1 MSASGGVRVPWG
13 PALLAA
19 IASVS
24 WAFLAM
30 VGIAALGLHLIGADG
45 AGALGPMAAAA
56 TVLAVGGSVT
66 PSGDVGV
73 FGLEGA
79 QAHAAI
85 DIAPLGVSLVGA
97 LLLGWLFVRS
107 LRGAGAVI
115 GWAELAARA
124 GLVALFFLLL
134 LAGLTWVGNDTVT
147 IDGATLVRRG
157 LGTEQAEHDLLSRLP
172 EQLGDIA
179 EIGGGLLPDRLSDL
193 VGAKASVGFTVTP
206 GRSLLG
212 GAVWVVA
219 VLLLAL
225 LASRRTPLPPGGQAL
240 HRTVRPAVSAL
251 CGVLVLAVGA
261 GLVAGVYAAIGDDH
275 PGLVLG
281 SALLGAPN
289 GVWIGVPLGLFVPW
303 YGRASGALRHVLPDP
318 VDDLLAGPG
327 GERLTVG
334 RLAELD
340 GRVWL
345 LVVASVLLMLAA
357 GVLTAARTP
366 VGGSRPSPVGGSRPS
381 SLGGSRPFVFAGWCA
396 LRLGVVSALALPLLV
411 GLTRV
416 SAGASLS
423 VLGFDAFGAG
433 IELYGNAALALALG
447 AGWGAVAGAAGAL
460 AAWATGAAGRRAVA
474 PAWQRVAGGGG
485 PGAPGDGGPRRPGDD
500 GGPRG
505 PGGDGGPGAPGGGR
519 CV

>member
-30 VGIAALGLHLIGADG
+30 VGIGALGLHLIGADG

-66 PSGDVGV
+66 PYGDVGV

-115 GWAELAARA
+115 GRAELAARA
-124 GLVALFFLLL
+124 GLVVLLFLLL

-179 EIGGGLLPDRLSDL
+179 DIGGGLLPDRLSDL
-193 VGAKASVGFTVTP
+193 VGAKASVGFTVAP

-212 GAVWVVA
+212 GLVWVVA
-219 VLLLAL
+219 ILLLAL
-225 LASRRTPLPPGGQAL
+225 LASRRTPLPPGGWAL

-251 CGVLVLAVGA
+251 CGMLVLAVVA

-275 PGLVLG
+275 PRLVLG

-303 YGRASGALRHVLPDP
+303 YGRASGALRHVLPAP

-334 RLAELD
+334 RLAEFD

-366 VGGSRPSPVGGSRPS
+366 VAGPRPSPAEDSGPSPLGGSRPPPPGGSRPSPVE
-381 SLGGSRPFVFAGWCA
+381 GSRPFAFAGWCA
-396 LRLGVVSALALPLLV
+396 LRLGVVTALALPLLV
-411 GLTRV
+411 GLTQV

-474 PAWQRVAGGGG
+474 LARLEEGG
-485 PGAPGDGGPRRPGDD
+485 

-505 PGGDGGPGAPGGGR
+505 PGGGRGA
-519 CV
+519 

>member
-73 FGLEGA
+73 FGLEDA

-124 GLVALFFLLL
+124 GLVALLFLLL
-134 LAGLTWVGNDTVT
+134 LAGLAWVGNDTVT

-281 SALLGAPN
+281 SALLGAAN

-303 YGRASGALRHVLPDP
+303 YGRASGALRHALPDP

-366 VGGSRPSPVGGSRPS
+366 VEGSRPSPVGGSRP
-381 SLGGSRPFVFAGWCA
+381 PAAFAGWCA
-396 LRLGVVSALALPLLV
+396 LRLGVVTALALPLLV

-433 IELYGNAALALALG
+433 IELYGNAALATALG
-447 AGWGAVAGAAGAL
+447 AGWGAAAGAAGAL

-474 PAWQRVAGGGG
+474 PAWQRVEG
-485 PGAPGDGGPRRPGDD
+485 D

-505 PGGDGGPGAPGGGR
+505 PGGGGPRGPGGGR
-519 CV
+519 GV

>member
-1 MSASGGVRVPWG
+1 MSASGGGRVPWG
-13 PALLAA
+13 PALLSA
-19 IASVS
+19 IATVS

-30 VGIAALGLHLIGADG
+30 AGIAALGLHLIGADG
-45 AGALGPMAAAA
+45 AGALGPMTAAA

-66 PSGDVGV
+66 PYGDVSA
-73 FGLEGA
+73 FGLGGA
-79 QAHAAI
+79 QAYAAI

-107 LRGAGAVI
+107 LRAAGAVI
-115 GWAELAARA
+115 GRAELAVRA
-124 GLVALFFLLL
+124 GLVAVLFLLL

-147 IDGATLVRRG
+147 IDGATLVLRG
-157 LGTEQAEHDLLSRLP
+157 LDRRATEQDLLSRLP

-179 EIGGGLLPDRLSDL
+179 EIGGGLLPDRLAEL
-193 VGAKASVGFTVTP
+193 VDAKASVGFTVAP
-206 GRSLLG
+206 GRSVLG

-225 LASRRTPLPPGGQAL
+225 LASRRTPLPPGARAL
-240 HRTVRPAVSAL
+240 HRTVRPAVSGM
-251 CGVLVLAVGA
+251 CGALVLAVGA
-261 GLVAGVYAAIGDDH
+261 GLVAGIYAAVRDDR

-303 YGRASGALRHVLPDP
+303 YGRASGALRRVLPDP
-318 VDDLLAGPG
+318 VDGLLAGPG
-327 GERLTVG
+327 GERITVA

-345 LVVASVLLMLAA
+345 LVAASVLLMLTA

-366 VGGSRPSPVGGSRPS
+366 VGSP
-381 SLGGSRPFVFAGWCA
+381 RPFAFAGWCA
-396 LRLGVVSALALPLLV
+396 LRLGVVTAVALPLLV

-433 IELYGNAALALALG
+433 LELHGNAPLALALG
-447 AGWGAVAGAAGAL
+447 AGWGAAAGAAGAF
-460 AAWATGAAGRRAVA
+460 AAWATGAAGRRAAALAREDVA
-474 PAWQRVAGGGG
+474 AAAAATRRKDGEAGEKGEEGGEG
-485 PGAPGDGGPRRPGDD
+485 EGHDGG
-500 GGPRG
+500 RG
-505 PGGDGGPGAPGGGR
+505 P
-519 CV
+519 

>member
-24 WAFLAM
+24 WSFLAM

-66 PSGDVGV
+66 PYGDVGA

-115 GWAELAARA
+115 GPAELAARA
-124 GLVALFFLLL
+124 GLVALLFLLL

-147 IDGATLVRRG
+147 IDGATLVSRG
-157 LGTEQAEHDLLSRLP
+157 LGTEHAEHELLSRLP

-179 EIGGGLLPDRLSDL
+179 DIGSGLLPDRLSGL
-193 VGAKASVGFTVTP
+193 VGAKASVGFTVAP

-212 GAVWVVA
+212 GVVWVVA

-261 GLVAGVYAAIGDDH
+261 GLAAGVYAAIGDDH
-275 PGLVLG
+275 PRLVLG
-281 SALLGAPN
+281 AALLGAPN

-303 YGRASGALRHVLPDP
+303 YGRATGALRHVLPDP

-345 LVVASVLLMLAA
+345 LVVASVLLMLTA

-366 VGGSRPSPVGGSRPS
+366 VGGSRPSPAGSSRPTP
-381 SLGGSRPFVFAGWCA
+381 LGNSRPTPLGSSRPLAFAGWCA
-396 LRLGVVSALALPLLV
+396 LRLGVATALALPLLV

-433 IELYGNAALALALG
+433 IELYGNAAPALALG
-447 AGWGAVAGAAGAL
+447 AGWGAAAGAAGAL

-474 PAWQRVAGGGG
+474 LA
-485 PGAPGDGGPRRPGDD
+485 RPDE
-500 GGPRG
+500 
-505 PGGDGGPGAPGGGR
+505 GDGGPGGPRGHDSGR
-519 CV
+519 GA

>member
-45 AGALGPMAAAA
+45 AGALGPMTAAA
-56 TVLAVGGSVT
+56 TVLAVGGSAT

-115 GWAELAARA
+115 GWAELAART
-124 GLVALFFLLL
+124 GLVALLFLLL
-134 LAGLTWVGNDTVT
+134 LGGLTWVGNDTVT

-212 GAVWVVA
+212 GVVWVVA

-225 LASRRTPLPPGGQAL
+225 LASRRTPLPPGMRAP
-240 HRTVRPAVSAL
+240 HHTVRPAVSAL
-251 CGVLVLAVGA
+251 CGVLVLAVAA

-357 GVLTAARTP
+357 GVLTAVRTP
-366 VGGSRPSPVGGSRPS
+366 VGGSRPSPVGSSRP
-381 SLGGSRPFVFAGWCA
+381 PAAFAGWCA
-396 LRLGVVSALALPLLV
+396 LRLGVVTALALPLLV

-447 AGWGAVAGAAGAL
+447 AGWGAAAGAAGAL

-474 PAWQRVAGGGG
+474 PAWQRQEEGG
-485 PGAPGDGGPRRPGDD
+485 

-505 PGGDGGPGAPGGGR
+505 PGGGR
-519 CV
+519 GV

>member
-134 LAGLTWVGNDTVT
+134 LAGLAWVGNDTVT

-240 HRTVRPAVSAL
+240 HRSVRPAVSAL

-261 GLVAGVYAAIGDDH
+261 GLAAGVYAAIGDDH

-281 SALLGAPN
+281 SALLGAVN

-303 YGRASGALRHVLPDP
+303 YGRASGALRHALPDP

-381 SLGGSRPFVFAGWCA
+381 PVRGSRPPAAFAGWCA
-396 LRLGVVSALALPLLV
+396 LRLGVVTALALPLLV

-433 IELYGNAALALALG
+433 IELYGNAALATALG
-447 AGWGAVAGAAGAL
+447 AGWGAAAGAAGAL

-474 PAWQRVAGGGG
+474 PAWQRVE
-485 PGAPGDGGPRRPGDD
+485 GDGGPRRPGRS
-500 GGPRG
+500 GPRG
-505 PGGDGGPGAPGGGR
+505 PGGGR
-519 CV
+519 GV

>member
-1 MSASGGVRVPWG
+1 MSASGGGRVPWG

-19 IASVS
+19 IAAVS

-30 VGIAALGLHLIGADG
+30 VGIAALGMHLIGADR
-45 AGALGPMAAAA
+45 AGALGPMTAAV

-66 PSGDVGV
+66 PSGEVGV

-79 QAHAAI
+79 QARAAI

-107 LRGAGAVI
+107 LRAAGAVI
-115 GWAELAARA
+115 GRAELAVRA
-124 GLVALFFLLL
+124 GLVAVLFLLL

-147 IDGATLVRRG
+147 IDGATLVPPG
-157 LGTEQAEHDLLSRLP
+157 LGRQRTGHDLLSRLP

-179 EIGGGLLPDRLSDL
+179 DIGAGLLPDRLAEL
-193 VGAKASVGFTVTP
+193 VDAKASVGFTVAA

-261 GLVAGVYAAIGDDH
+261 GLVAGIYAAVGDDH

-303 YGRASGALRHVLPDP
+303 YGRASGALRQVLPDP
-318 VDDLLAGPG
+318 VDDLLAGTG
-327 GERLTVG
+327 GEPFTVG
-334 RLAELD
+334 RLAEFD

-366 VGGSRPSPVGGSRPS
+366 VGS
-381 SLGGSRPFVFAGWCA
+381 SRPFAFAGWCA
-396 LRLGVVSALALPLLV
+396 LRLGVVTALALPLLV
-411 GLTRV
+411 RLTRV

-433 IELYGNAALALALG
+433 LELYGSAPPACALG
-447 AGWGAVAGAAGAL
+447 AGWGAAAGAAGAL
-460 AAWATGAAGRRAVA
+460 AAWATGAAGRRAA
-474 PAWQRVAGGGG
+474 ALARRDAGERGGEGGEGGEGHGGGEGRGGGG
-485 PGAPGDGGPRRPGDD
+485 GA
-500 GGPRG
+500 
-505 PGGDGGPGAPGGGR
+505 
-519 CV
+519 

>member
-1 MSASGGVRVPWG
+1 
-13 PALLAA
+13 
-19 IASVS
+19 
-24 WAFLAM
+24 
-30 VGIAALGLHLIGADG
+30 
-45 AGALGPMAAAA
+45 
-56 TVLAVGGSVT
+56 
-66 PSGDVGV
+66 
-73 FGLEGA
+73 
-79 QAHAAI
+79 
-85 DIAPLGVSLVGA
+85 
-97 LLLGWLFVRS
+97 
-107 LRGAGAVI
+107 
-115 GWAELAARA
+115 
-124 GLVALFFLLL
+124 
-134 LAGLTWVGNDTVT
+134 
-147 IDGATLVRRG
+147 
-157 LGTEQAEHDLLSRLP
+157 
-172 EQLGDIA
+172 
-179 EIGGGLLPDRLSDL
+179 LSDL

-334 RLAELD
+334 RLAGLD

-366 VGGSRPSPVGGSRPS
+366 VGGSRPSPVGS
-381 SLGGSRPFVFAGWCA
+381 SWPPAAFAGWCA
-396 LRLGVVSALALPLLV
+396 LRLGVVTALALPLLV

-433 IELYGNAALALALG
+433 IELYG
-447 AGWGAVAGAAGAL
+447 
-460 AAWATGAAGRRAVA
+460 
-474 PAWQRVAGGGG
+474 
-485 PGAPGDGGPRRPGDD
+485 
-500 GGPRG
+500 
-505 PGGDGGPGAPGGGR
+505 
-519 CV
+519 

>member
-1 MSASGGVRVPWG
+1 MPWG

-79 QAHAAI
+79 QARAAI

-115 GWAELAARA
+115 GRAELAARA
-124 GLVALFFLLL
+124 GLVALLFLLL

-179 EIGGGLLPDRLSDL
+179 DIGGGLLPDRLSDL
-193 VGAKASVGFTVTP
+193 VGAKASVGFTVAP

-212 GAVWVVA
+212 GLVWVVA

-281 SALLGAPN
+281 SALLGTVN

-366 VGGSRPSPVGGSRPS
+366 VAGSRPSPAGNSRPS
-381 SLGGSRPFVFAGWCA
+381 PAEDSRPSPVAGSRPFAFAGWCA
-396 LRLGVVSALALPLLV
+396 LRLGVVTALALPLLV
-411 GLTRV
+411 GLTQV

-474 PAWQRVAGGGG
+474 LARQPEEGE
-485 PGAPGDGGPRRPGDD
+485 

-505 PGGDGGPGAPGGGR
+505 PGGGGPRGPSGGR
-519 CV
+519 GA

>member
-1 MSASGGVRVPWG
+1 MPWG

-115 GWAELAARA
+115 GRAELAARA
-124 GLVALFFLLL
+124 GLVVLLFLLL

-157 LGTEQAEHDLLSRLP
+157 LGTEHAEHDLLSRLP

-334 RLAELD
+334 RLAQLD

-366 VGGSRPSPVGGSRPS
+366 VAGSRPSPAGSSQPTVKGSRPS
-381 SLGGSRPFVFAGWCA
+381 PAGVPRPLAAFAGWCA
-396 LRLGVVSALALPLLV
+396 LRLGVVTALALPLLV
-411 GLTRV
+411 GLTQV

-447 AGWGAVAGAAGAL
+447 AEWGAVAGAAGAL

-474 PAWQRVAGGGG
+474 PGRQREQ
-485 PGAPGDGGPRRPGDD
+485 GDGGPRDAGG

-505 PGGDGGPGAPGGGR
+505 PGGGPG
-519 CV
+519 V

>member
-30 VGIAALGLHLIGADG
+30 VGIAALGLHLIGADS

-115 GWAELAARA
+115 GGGELAARA
-124 GLVALFFLLL
+124 GLVALLFLLL

-157 LGTEQAEHDLLSRLP
+157 LSTEQTEHDLLSRLP

-179 EIGGGLLPDRLSDL
+179 DIGGGLLPDRLSDL
-193 VGAKASVGFTVTP
+193 VGAKASVGFTVAP

-212 GAVWVVA
+212 GLVWVVA

-225 LASRRTPLPPGGQAL
+225 LASRRTPLPPGGRAL

-275 PGLVLG
+275 PRLVLG
-281 SALLGAPN
+281 SALLGAVN

-327 GERLTVG
+327 GDRLTVG
-334 RLAELD
+334 RLAGLD

-366 VGGSRPSPVGGSRPS
+366 VDGFRPSPAGNSRPSPARNYSRP
-381 SLGGSRPFVFAGWCA
+381 LTFAGWCA
-396 LRLGVVSALALPLLV
+396 LRLGVVTALALPLLV
-411 GLTRV
+411 GLTQV

-447 AGWGAVAGAAGAL
+447 AGWGAVAGPPGR
-460 AAWATGAAGRRAVA
+460 WRHGRRA
-474 PAWQRVAGGGG
+474 RRGAGRWRSRGRTRATA
-485 PGAPGDGGPRRPGDD
+485 APG
-500 GGPRG
+500 
-505 PGGDGGPGAPGGGR
+505 PGGGR
-519 CV
+519 GT

>member
-1 MSASGGVRVPWG
+1 MGASDGVRVPWG

-19 IASVS
+19 LASVS

-79 QAHAAI
+79 QARAAI
-85 DIAPLGVSLVGA
+85 DLAPLGVSLVGA

-115 GWAELAARA
+115 GRAELAARA
-124 GLVALFFLLL
+124 GLVTVLFLLL
-134 LAGLTWVGNDTVT
+134 LTGLTWVGNDTVT

-157 LGTEQAEHDLLSRLP
+157 LGTEHPEDTEHDLLSQLP

-179 EIGGGLLPDRLSDL
+179 DIGGGLLPDRLSDL
-193 VGAKASVGFTVTP
+193 VGAKASVGFTVAP

-212 GAVWVVA
+212 GLVWVVA

-225 LASRRTPLPPGGQAL
+225 LASRRTPLPRGGQAL

-261 GLVAGVYAAIGDDH
+261 GLVAGVYAAVGDDH

-289 GVWIGVPLGLFVPW
+289 GVWIGIPLGLFVPW
-303 YGRASGALRHVLPDP
+303 YGRVSGALRHVLPDP

-327 GERLTVG
+327 GDRITVG

-345 LVVASVLLMLAA
+345 LVVASVLLVLAA

-366 VGGSRPSPVGGSRPS
+366 VAGSRP
-381 SLGGSRPFVFAGWCA
+381 LAFAGWCA
-396 LRLGVVSALALPLLV
+396 LRLGVVTALALPLLV
-411 GLTRV
+411 GLTQV

-423 VLGFDAFGAG
+423 VLGLDAFGAG
-433 IELYGNAALALALG
+433 IELYGNAPLALALG
-447 AGWGAVAGAAGAL
+447 ALWGAAAGAVGAL
-460 AAWATGAAGRRAVA
+460 AAWSTGAAGRRTVA
-474 PAWQRVAGGGG
+474 LPLV
-485 PGAPGDGGPRRPGDD
+485 
-500 GGPRG
+500 
-505 PGGDGGPGAPGGGR
+505 
-519 CV
+519 

>member
-115 GWAELAARA
+115 GRAELAARA
-124 GLVALFFLLL
+124 GLVALLFLLL

-179 EIGGGLLPDRLSDL
+179 DIGGGLLPDRLSDL

-212 GAVWVVA
+212 GVVWVVA

-225 LASRRTPLPPGGQAL
+225 LVSRRTPLPPGTRAL

-251 CGVLVLAVGA
+251 CGVLLLAVGA
-261 GLVAGVYAAIGDDH
+261 GLVAGIYAATGDDH

-366 VGGSRPSPVGGSRPS
+366 VGGSRP
-381 SLGGSRPFVFAGWCA
+381 LAFAGWCA
-396 LRLGVVSALALPLLV
+396 LRLGAVTALALPLLV
-411 GLTRV
+411 AVTKV

-433 IELYGNAALALALG
+433 IKLYGNAALALALG
-447 AGWGAVAGAAGAL
+447 AGWGAAAGAAGAL

-474 PAWQRVAGGGG
+474 LARPDE
-485 PGAPGDGGPRRPGDD
+485 GDGGPRGH
-500 GGPRG
+500 
-505 PGGDGGPGAPGGGR
+505 GGGR
-519 CV
+519 GA

>member
-115 GWAELAARA
+115 GRGELAARA
-124 GLVALFFLLL
+124 GLVALLFLLL

-179 EIGGGLLPDRLSDL
+179 DIGGGLLPDRLSDL
-193 VGAKASVGFTVTP
+193 VGAKASVGFTVVP

-212 GAVWVVA
+212 GVVWVVA

-225 LASRRTPLPPGGQAL
+225 LASRRTPLPPGTRAL

-251 CGVLVLAVGA
+251 CGVLLLAVGA
-261 GLVAGVYAAIGDDH
+261 GLVAGIYAAIGDDH

-303 YGRASGALRHVLPDP
+303 YGRASGALRQVLPDP
-318 VDDLLAGPG
+318 VDELLAGPG

-366 VGGSRPSPVGGSRPS
+366 VGGSQPSPTGSSRPSPTGSSQPSPTGSSRP
-381 SLGGSRPFVFAGWCA
+381 LAFAGWCA
-396 LRLGVVSALALPLLV
+396 LRLAVVTALALPLLV
-411 GLTRV
+411 GVTRV

-433 IELYGNAALALALG
+433 IELYGNAASALALG
-447 AGWGAVAGAAGAL
+447 AGWGAVTGAAGAL

-474 PAWQRVAGGGG
+474 LARPDE
-485 PGAPGDGGPRRPGDD
+485 GDGGPRGH
-500 GGPRG
+500 
-505 PGGDGGPGAPGGGR
+505 GGGR
-519 CV
+519 GA

>member
-1 MSASGGVRVPWG
+1 MPWG

-30 VGIAALGLHLIGADG
+30 VGLAALGLHLIGADG

-115 GWAELAARA
+115 GRAELAARA
-124 GLVALFFLLL
+124 GLVVLLFLLL

-157 LGTEQAEHDLLSRLP
+157 LGTEHAEHDLLSRLP

-366 VGGSRPSPVGGSRPS
+366 VAGSRSSPVGVPRP
-381 SLGGSRPFVFAGWCA
+381 LAAFAGWCA
-396 LRLGVVSALALPLLV
+396 LRLGVVTALALPLLV
-411 GLTRV
+411 GLTQV

-433 IELYGNAALALALG
+433 IELYGNAAVALALR

-460 AAWATGAAGRRAVA
+460 AAWATGAAVRRAVA
-474 PAWQRVAGGGG
+474 PGWQREQG
-485 PGAPGDGGPRRPGDD
+485 D

-505 PGGDGGPGAPGGGR
+505 PGGGGPRGPGGGPG
-519 CV
+519 V

>member
-1 MSASGGVRVPWG
+1 MGASSGVRVPWG

-30 VGIAALGLHLIGADG
+30 VGLAALGLHLIGADG

-115 GWAELAARA
+115 GRAELAARA
-124 GLVALFFLLL
+124 GLVVLLFLLL

-157 LGTEQAEHDLLSRLP
+157 LGTEHAEHDLLSRLP

-366 VGGSRPSPVGGSRPS
+366 VAGSRSSPVGVPRP
-381 SLGGSRPFVFAGWCA
+381 LAAFAGWCA
-396 LRLGVVSALALPLLV
+396 LRLGVVTALALPLLV
-411 GLTRV
+411 GLTQV

-433 IELYGNAALALALG
+433 IELYGNAAVALALR

-460 AAWATGAAGRRAVA
+460 AAWATGAAVRRAVA
-474 PAWQRVAGGGG
+474 PGWQREQG
-485 PGAPGDGGPRRPGDD
+485 D

-505 PGGDGGPGAPGGGR
+505 PGGGGPRGPGGGPG
-519 CV
+519 V

>member
-1 MSASGGVRVPWG
+1 MGASSGVRVPWG

-115 GWAELAARA
+115 GRAELAARA
-124 GLVALFFLLL
+124 GLVVLLFLLL

-157 LGTEQAEHDLLSRLP
+157 LGTEHAEHDLLSRLP

-281 SALLGAPN
+281 SALLGAVN
-289 GVWIGVPLGLFVPW
+289 GVWIGIPLGLFVPW

-366 VGGSRPSPVGGSRPS
+366 VAGSRPSPAGVPRP
-381 SLGGSRPFVFAGWCA
+381 LAAFAGWCA
-396 LRLGVVSALALPLLV
+396 LRLGVVTALALPLLV
-411 GLTRV
+411 GLTQV

-474 PAWQRVAGGGG
+474 PAWQPEQGGGG
-485 PGAPGDGGPRRPGDD
+485 PREAGGGR
-500 GGPRG
+500 PRG
-505 PGGDGGPGAPGGGR
+505 PGGGPG
-519 CV
+519 V